1 MLRKAAK
8 QAADRGPVATTR
20 RIHSTDST
28 AYMVPTQLAAR
39 WAWHPESI
47 RRKLRRGEIESV
59 IIGRRRLIPIA
70 AVERV
75 ETEGRV

>member
-1 MLRKAAK
+1 
-8 QAADRGPVATTR
+8 
-20 RIHSTDST
+20 
-28 AYMVPTQLAAR
+28 MVPTQLAAR